1 MAFPEWDESM
11 ALGLPV
17 VDAQHRELIDWIK
30 VLNDAV
36 QKGEGARIIDDVLQK
51 LIGYVQHHFSDEEH
65 LMLSH
70 NFSGFS
76 SHRQEHDFFVTRL
89 MNMHTNIENG
99 EELSAK
105 TLDFLIEWLIHHI
118 KGTDQ
123 DYGRFIRMPRGVP
136 NSI

>member
-1 MAFPEWDESM
+1 MSFPEWDESL
-11 ALGLPV
+11 ALGIPA
-17 VDAQHRELIDWIK
+17 VDAQHKELIGWIK
-30 VLNDAV
+30 ALNDAV

-51 LIGYVQHHFSDEEH
+51 LIGYVQRHFSDEEQ

-70 NFSGFS
+70 NFPGFS

-89 MNMHTNIENG
+89 MDIQANIGNG

-105 TLDFLIEWLIHHI
+105 TLDFLIDWLVSHI

-123 DYGRFIRMPRGVP
+123 IYGHFIRGAAGSSKF
-136 NSI
+136 N